1 MPRGMRGTGPG
12 ARKRLQRELQAE
24 TESDAYVKLY
34 LTQEEAKLLYDGL
47 RALPAEVGT
56 RNSALVM
63 NILYRITEQ
72 IVMQATPTSL
82 KAVVKKVTKG
92 QKRR

>member
-12 ARKRLQRELQAE
+12 ARKRLQRDLGYG

-34 LTQEEAKLLYDGL
+34 LNAEEARLIYEGL
-47 RALPAEVGT
+47 RKLPAEVGT
-56 RNSALVM
+56 REGAIVM

-72 IVMQATPTSL
+72 VMMGEPSPN
-82 KAVVKKVTKG
+82 KKS
-92 QKRR
+92 KRRKLH